1 LLIIGYHPRKH
12 PQTPRNPP
20 DGQQQPFKHLNNA
33 ISQLTTRNIMRTR
46 LSPVASRSRRAPTP
60 ALITL
65 TLTLALLLAAAS
77 AAPNAP
83 AQDNPCLP
91 AIPPAA

>member
-1 LLIIGYHPRKH
+1 
-12 PQTPRNPP
+12 
-20 DGQQQPFKHLNNA
+20 
-33 ISQLTTRNIMRTR
+33 MRTR